1 MSAANLQLDFM
12 LSPTVARSQNRR
24 TLSVMGRRLKAT
36 PVFDAYWYFAA
47 ERQRIFFRRLQRSNS
62 LTFTDDPILAEHKFT
77 NAYRASDRVSQFLI
91 RKVIYDE
98 EASADSENVFFRVM
112 LFKLFN
118 KLETW
123 QALEKH
129 FGAIDVDTFDFDEAN
144 EVLSERQQ
152 SGLRNY
158 SAAYIMPSCGRLFGT
173 KIKHTGHLRLLERLL
188 TEKYPSRLQS
198 CNSMGEAFSL
208 LQGVPS
214 LGRFL
219 AYQFVTDLNYS
230 EIVDFSEMEFV
241 VAGPGAVDGIS
252 KCFEHTSDLANED
265 IIAFMADNQ
274 EQFLSEIGEQFPSLW
289 GRPLQLIDCQNL
301 FCEISKYSRMA
312 YPHIGGVSGRTRI
325 KQKYRYSGPI
335 DAPFYPPSWNLNE
348 KIQRDLKPLVVH
360 S

>member
-1 MSAANLQLDFM
+1 MSVANMQLDFM
-12 LSPTVARSQNRR
+12 LPPKIERSQNRR
-24 TLSVMGRRLKAT
+24 VVSIMGRRLTTT

-47 ERQRIFFRRLQRSNS
+47 ERQRIFFRRLARSNR

-91 RKVIYDE
+91 REVIYGE
-98 EASADSENVFFRVM
+98 GAASDPENVFFRIM

-118 KLETW
+118 KVETW
-123 QALEKH
+123 RALESH
-129 FGAIDVDTFDFDEAN
+129 FGTIEVGTFDFDEADRL
-144 EVLSERQQ
+144 LSQRQQ

-158 SAAYIMPSCGRLFGT
+158 SAAYIMPSCGRRFDT
-173 KIKHTGHLRLLERLL
+173 QVKHTGHLRLLEELL
-188 TEKYPSRLQS
+188 LNRFPSRLLD

-219 AYQFVTDLNYS
+219 AYQFATDLNYS

-241 VAGPGAVDGIS
+241 VAGPGAIDGIS
-252 KCFEHTSDLANED
+252 KCFEHTNDLAAEE

-274 EQFLSEIGEQFPSLW
+274 EQFFSEVGEPFPSLW

-301 FCEISKYSRMA
+301 FCEISKYARMA
-312 YPHIGGVSGRTRI
+312 FPHIGGVSGRTRI
-325 KQKYRYSGPI
+325 KQKFRYGGPI
-335 DAPFYPPSWNLNE
+335 EAPFYPPAWGLNE
-348 KIQRDLKPLVVH
+348 KVTQDLEPRAVY